1 MKESLWFQV
10 KVLMQHMLEKG
21 EDKSKMSV
29 KLLTQSECSKDMQG
43 HDKEKLQ
50 QQKEI

>member
-10 KVLMQHMLEKG
+10 KCHATYARKG

-29 KLLTQSECSKDMQG
+29 KLLTQSSVHKRYVG
-43 HDKEKLQ
+43 V
-50 QQKEI
+50 

>member
-29 KLLTQSECSKDMQG
+29 TLLHNRVFIKDMQG
-43 HDKEKLQ
+43 DDKEKSQ

>member
-29 KLLTQSECSKDMQG
+29 KLLIQSSVHKRYVG
-43 HDKEKLQ
+43 V
-50 QQKEI
+50 